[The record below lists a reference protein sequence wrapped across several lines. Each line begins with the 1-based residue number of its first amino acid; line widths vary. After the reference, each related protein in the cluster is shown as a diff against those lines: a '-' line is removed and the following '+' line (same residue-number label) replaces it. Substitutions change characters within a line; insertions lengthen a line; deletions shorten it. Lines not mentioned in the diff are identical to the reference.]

1 MRCGIDYIFYLL
13 KVRLKQLED
22 LAANIADSSKERT
35 SSGTQLVNIVYMIS
49 KLAFLLQGVNFF

>member
-1 MRCGIDYIFYLL
+1 MRCGIDDIFYLL

-35 SSGTQLVNIVYMIS
+35 SSGTQLVSIVYMIS